1 MALEILFHVGNAITL
16 IAFLFR
22 DQIQLRAV
30 MILSMALQALYYT
43 WLPGGPLFDP
53 LLWKILTILLNLV
66 MIVLIVRDRFGYDIE
81 ADLRPLFEAIKV
93 LSPGQ
98 FRRLAK
104 VAVRRSGPVQILS
117 QGVAPDELFY
127 LVKGEAE
134 VVKNGRRL
142 ALQPGVF
149 LGEIAFL
156 SGGTATAD
164 VFLAEGAEALA
175 WPVVELRQL
184 MARDGRIEI
193 GIRGVLSHDLA
204 AKTAR
209 SHLPA
214 AEPVASPAP

>member
-81 ADLRPLFEAIKV
+81 ADLRPLFDAMKV

-98 FRRLAK
+98 FRRLVK
-104 VAVRRSGPVQILS
+104 VAARRSGAGRILS
-117 QGVAPDELFY
+117 QGSVPDALFY

-134 VVKNGRRL
+134 VVKSGRRL
-142 ALQPGVF
+142 RLSPGVF

-156 SGGTATAD
+156 SGGAATAD

-175 WPVVELRQL
+175 WPVDELRQL
-184 MARDGRIEI
+184 MSRDGRIDI

-204 AKTAR
+204 AKTAN
-209 SHLPA
+209 SHLPG
-214 AEPVASPAP
+214 AETVASQAP